1 MRSRAGARGARS
13 AAALWG
19 VLVLATDLLPPRVR
33 YGYVHRWTRA
43 AFSRPLGALGPQ
55 EPTPVPASGDATAS
69 SPGDAAASDPTSDA
83 STSGD
88 PPRDAPTADPVR
100 CLLVADG
107 LDIGGIGTV
116 IETLAVGL
124 AAHGVEPVVLCPEDG
139 ARAGRLR
146 DAGIDVRIAPDT
158 AAAAHA
164 IRQTRP
170 DVIQLHSAPPQ
181 LERAAVD
188 SRLPLIPVMHNT
200 EIHFTRARWARF
212 AALMARSGQ
221 AIAVSETV
229 RAFHRRRVGDGT
241 PITVIPNG
249 SPAVRTPSPAQRRRA
264 RAALSEVV
272 GADIGEDVV
281 FVCLAR
287 YDAQKNTAG
296 LVAAFAAAVEQG
308 AGAVRLVWAGDPSDA
323 AELRRAD
330 ALRRCS
336 TAADR
341 IHLIGNSDAATLL
354 AAADAFVL
362 DSFFEGWPMAATEA
376 AAIGLPLVLS
386 DVGGARELVARNAAR
401 SVLVPNATGPADQ
414 VTDARVRTA
423 RWRSADQPN
432 AGALAVAVSAVAASV
447 RAGAAPGAA
456 EDSDRGGVQAMRAA
470 HAALIRAAADHGDRR
485 TTVGGNTTADPHT
498 APADAG
504 PVPRTAEGGA

>member
-1 MRSRAGARGARS
+1 MRTRAGTRGARS

-19 VLVLATDLLPPRVR
+19 ALVLATDLLPPRVR

-55 EPTPVPASGDATAS
+55 VPASGEATAS
-69 SPGDAAASDPTSDA
+69 SLGDAAASDSTGGA

-88 PPRDAPTADPVR
+88 APRDAPTADPVR

-124 AAHGVEPVVLCPEDG
+124 AVHGVEPVVLCPEDG
-139 ARAGRLR
+139 PRAARLR

-158 AAAAHA
+158 AAAAQA

-308 AGAVRLVWAGDPSDA
+308 AGEVRLVWAGDPSDA

-386 DVGGARELVARNAAR
+386 DVGGARELVARSAAH
-401 SVLVPNATGPADQ
+401 SVLVPNATGPADL

-447 RAGAAPGAA
+447 RAGRAGAAPGAA
-456 EDSDRGGVQAMRAA
+456 EDSDRGGVQAMRTA
-470 HAALIRAAADHGDRR
+470 HAALIRAAADDGDRR
-485 TTVGGNTTADPHT
+485 TTVAGNTTADPHT

-504 PVPRTAEGGA
+504 AVPRNAEGGA